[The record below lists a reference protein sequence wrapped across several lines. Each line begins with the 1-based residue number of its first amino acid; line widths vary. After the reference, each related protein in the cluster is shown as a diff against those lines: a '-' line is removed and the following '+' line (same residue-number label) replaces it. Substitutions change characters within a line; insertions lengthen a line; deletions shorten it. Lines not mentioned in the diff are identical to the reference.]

1 MNVQCYLN
9 FNGRCEEA
17 LNFYSKAIGAKVG
30 MMMRFKD
37 APPQPGA
44 APSEGCASIDPNSV
58 MHSSFTVGDTL
69 LMATDGMMDKPSN
82 FDGFSLALN
91 VKETAEVDKMI
102 GALSGEG
109 GKATMPASET
119 FFAKRFGMVQ
129 DKFGVHWMVIAPKPM
144 G

>member
-17 LNFYSKAIGAKVG
+17 LNFYSKAVGAKVG

-37 APPQPGA
+37 APQEPGA
-44 APSEGCASIDPNSV
+44 TPSEGCASIDPNSV
-58 MHSSFTVGDTL
+58 MHSSFTIGDTL
-69 LMATDGMMDKPSN
+69 LMATDGMEKKSAN
-82 FDGFSLALN
+82 FDGFSLSLT
-91 VKETAEVDKMI
+91 VKEPAEVDKLL

-109 GKATMPASET
+109 GKISMPSTET
-119 FFAKRFGMVQ
+119 FFAKGFGMVQ

-144 G
+144 

>member
-17 LNFYSKAIGAKVG
+17 LNFYGKAVGAKVE

-37 APPQPGA
+37 APQESGA
-44 APSEGCASIDPNSV
+44 TPSEGCASINPNSV
-58 MHSSFTVGDTL
+58 MHSTFTVGDTL

-82 FDGFSLALN
+82 FDGFSLSLT
-91 VKETAEVDKMI
+91 VKEPAEVDKLI
-102 GALSGEG
+102 GALSEG
-109 GKATMPASET
+109 GKATMPADET